1 MSFFSKVKKRSGW
14 LAIGFYADVVC
25 AACIKRLPTHKP
37 KVRICAS
44 FPGKRNACNEAL
56 DKILKDLQANRYY
69 CTSLLGGGD
78 YQIMAID
85 PPNVP
90 AAEMKGALRW
100 RLKDLLDYPV
110 EQATFDMLPVPQD
123 PHAPERNAAVFAIAA
138 HNNVIA
144 AQQNLFLQA
153 NIGLSVI
160 DIPEMAQRNISA
172 LIETEGTGLAMLS
185 FDQDGGLLTVT
196 YGGHLYLSRRIDVN
210 LQQLELARS
219 EEREAAYDKVTL
231 ELQRSLDHFDRQY
244 HFINLTRLVLAP
256 MGEEG
261 DHLHSYLAT
270 NMYLPVES
278 LDLQDVLDFSKVP
291 ELKDKYLQHR
301 FFMALGAA
309 LRQEEHA
316 S

>member
-1 MSFFSKVKKRSGW
+1 MSLFSKVKKRSGW
-14 LAIGFYADVVC
+14 LAIGFYTDVVC
-25 AACIKRLPTHKP
+25 AVCIKRIPTHKP
-37 KVRICAS
+37 KVRICTS
-44 FPGKRNACNEAL
+44 FPGKRGDCSDAL
-56 DKILKDLQANRYY
+56 EKIVKDFQGNRYF
-69 CTSLLGGGD
+69 CTSVLSGGD
-78 YQIMAID
+78 YQIMSVET
-85 PPNVP
+85 PNVP
-90 AAEMKGALRW
+90 PAELKGALRW

-110 EQATFDMLPVPQD
+110 EQATFDLLPIPQD
-123 PHAPERNAAVFAIAA
+123 SPNAERNASLFAIAA
-138 HNNVIA
+138 HNKSIEA
-144 AQQNLFLQA
+144 HQNMFLQA

-160 DIPEMAQRNISA
+160 DIPEMAQRNVSS

-196 YGGHLYLSRRIDVN
+196 YGGNLYLSRRIDVN

-244 HFINLTRLVLAP
+244 HHINLTKLVLAP

-261 DHLHSYLAT
+261 DHLHNYLAS

-278 LDLQDVLDFSKVP
+278 LDLLDVLDFSKVP
-291 ELKDKYLQHR
+291 EMKDKYLQHR
-301 FFMALGAA
+301 FFLTLGAA